1 VAASAL
7 YDAPVLLALRFVK
20 LLCVFAAFAGAVG
33 AFLPEDLVARRRAAF
48 WLGIPGIACAWA
60 FGFFLAA
67 EQAVPLLQ
75 GWVLGAMVLSFFSL
89 QVLLWSVAKDG
100 RRSPTAATFALV
112 PLLATV
118 ALMVFRP

>member
-1 VAASAL
+1 
-7 YDAPVLLALRFVK
+7 VLLALRFVK

-33 AFLPEDLVARRRAAF
+33 AFLPEELLARRRAAF

-75 GWVLGAMVLSFFSL
+75 GWVLAAMVLSFFSL
-89 QVLLWSVAKDG
+89 QVLIWSVAKEG
-100 RRSPTAATFALV
+100 RRTTTAAALALL
-112 PLLATV
+112 PLLTTV
-118 ALMVFRP
+118 GLMVFRP